1 MSLTSKTTIGLFWNL
16 TQQITT
22 RGIGVVVT
30 LLLARFLV
38 PEDFGLIAMMA
49 IFLALGQELMDS
61 GFKQALIRL
70 KSASSVDYS
79 TGFYSNV
86 ILGLISYSI
95 LYIAAPYIANFYDEQ
110 RLINL
115 IRIAS
120 LSIVI
125 TSFQTIQI
133 VNLTKSL
140 NFKAQ
145 LKARLPASILS
156 GAISIYLA
164 YEGWGVWALVIQ
176 TLSSSLINTILLW
189 IIQGWRPTLE
199 FSYSSF
205 KNMYGF
211 GYKLFLS
218 GLINITFK
226 NMYVV
231 VIAKIFSAPIAGAYF
246 FADKMKELIVNQL
259 LSAIQSVTYPALA
272 TIQDDLSRLKAGYKK
287 IVVLMSIILFPLIL
301 FTAALAHPLFNLV
314 LPQQWQI
321 AIPYFQLLCI
331 GSVMMP
337 LHTINL
343 NILQVKG
350 RSDLFLYLEIIK
362 KAVNVILLFFT
373 YKYGIEAIIIGQ
385 IFLSFFSYIPNSYF
399 SKDILDYS
407 VKEQLSDFTPIL
419 LIVSIVAYS
428 GYLAS
433 SLFNDYYLLA
443 ILVLAPLL
451 LIAYTLCIFVFQ
463 RNSFDLLKSLTFS
476 FLFRNKS
483 I

>member
-16 TQQITT
+16 TQEITT
-22 RGIGVVVT
+22 RGIGIVVT

-49 IFLALGQELMDS
+49 IFLSLGQQLMDS

-70 KSASSVDYS
+70 QSASSVDYS

-120 LSIVI
+120 LSVVI
-125 TSFQTIQI
+125 TSFQTIQV

-140 NFKAQ
+140 NFKSQ
-145 LKARLPASILS
+145 LKARLPASMLS
-156 GAISIYLA
+156 GVISIYLA
-164 YEGWGVWALVIQ
+164 YGGWGVWALVIQ
-176 TLSSSLINTILLW
+176 TLSSSLISTILLW
-189 IIQGWRPTLE
+189 IIQGWRPTLN

-259 LSAIQSVTYPALA
+259 LSTIQSVTYPALA

-350 RSDLFLYLEIIK
+350 RSDLFLYLELVK

-373 YKYGIEAIIIGQ
+373 YKHGIEAIIIGQ

-407 VKEQLSDFTPIL
+407 VKEQLSDFIPIL
-419 LIVSIVAYS
+419 LIASIIAYLA
-428 GYLAS
+428 YLAS
-433 SLFNDYYLLA
+433 SLFNEYYLLA
-443 ILVLAPLL
+443 ILVLAPSL
-451 LIAYTLCIFVFQ
+451 LIVYTLCIFVFQ
-463 RNSFDLLKSLTFS
+463 RNSFNQLKSFTFNL
-476 FLFRNKS
+476 LFRNKS